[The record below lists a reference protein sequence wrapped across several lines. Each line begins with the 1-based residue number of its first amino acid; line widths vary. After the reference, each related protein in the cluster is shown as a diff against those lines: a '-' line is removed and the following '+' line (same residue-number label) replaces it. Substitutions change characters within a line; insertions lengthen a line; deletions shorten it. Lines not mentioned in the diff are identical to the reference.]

1 MAHNGRRTD
10 LAWINS
16 RCAVP
21 ETIRTVVITGA
32 GGYLGS
38 ALCRFFHGMPPFR
51 VIAVF
56 RGKPSHEHYS
66 SHLSADVFTQDWAAQ
81 VAAEPVLLINCAFEF
96 AAVGKAEPA
105 ERYAVLARNLA
116 LLAGDPQT
124 RLINVSTMSAYP
136 GCRTDY
142 GREKIFIE
150 ELFRERGGT
159 SIRPGLIVS
168 WRRPGTAFLNLIET
182 VRRMTFVP
190 LLTARRSGFYIADLD
205 AVILGIYLLT
215 QLRLSKP
222 HTLSFCYRER
232 LRLRELLRRIEGR
245 LGLSRVHIPLPWPIA
260 YLLLLGKERLTGVAK
275 VRADSVLDF
284 AYPAQS
290 APRRGFF
297 ARLVREHGAELDAG
311 AAGRPPQDSFRELE
325 CGPARAPRQSAVVA
339 GHIDTAIARLREL
352 DA

>member
-1 MAHNGRRTD
+1 
-10 LAWINS
+10 
-16 RCAVP
+16 VP

-38 ALCRFFHGMPPFR
+38 ALCRFFHGMPRFR

-56 RGKPSHEHYS
+56 RGATSHQHYS
-66 SHLSADVFTQDWAAQ
+66 SCLSADVFTQDWAAQ
-81 VAAEPVLLINCAFEF
+81 VATGPVILINCAFDF

-116 LLAGDPQT
+116 LLGSDART

-142 GREKIFIE
+142 GREKLFIE

-168 WRRPGTAFLNLIET
+168 WRRPGAAFLSLIET

-190 LLTARRSGFYIADLD
+190 LLTARRSAFYIADLD
-205 AVILGIYLLT
+205 AVILGIYVLT
-215 QLRLSKP
+215 ELRLNKS
-222 HTLSFCYRER
+222 HTISFCYRER
-232 LRLRELLRRIEGR
+232 LGLRELLRRIEDR
-245 LGLSRVHIPLPWPIA
+245 LGLWRLHIPLPWPIA
-260 YLLLLGKERLTGVAK
+260 YLLVLAKERLTGVSK

-284 AYPAQS
+284 AHPAESAFRRAFFACLVRKYRPELDALGATDPRQES
-290 APRRGFF
+290 FHALECNGQTAPRRS
-297 ARLVREHGAELDAG
+297 AEGPRVDA
-311 AAGRPPQDSFRELE
+311 
-325 CGPARAPRQSAVVA
+325 
-339 GHIDTAIARLREL
+339 AIARLRAL
-352 DA
+352 D